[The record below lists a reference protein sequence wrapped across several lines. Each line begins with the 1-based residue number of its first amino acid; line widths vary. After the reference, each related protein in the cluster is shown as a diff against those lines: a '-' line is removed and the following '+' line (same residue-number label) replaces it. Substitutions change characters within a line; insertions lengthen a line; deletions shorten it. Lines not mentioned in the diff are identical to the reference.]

1 MFDFKNPFDTA
12 DEIAALNQQ
21 VEELTAC
28 DPEAMEA
35 TLDWETADWEQ
46 ITHNHAEKAA
56 KKSNAKKINKR
67 KKIKRRICVATERW
81 AFLAIGLS
89 ALGLAVRDMEKLA
102 ITLGVIALV
111 FGLTAAFGAGK
122 YREM

>member
-1 MFDFKNPFDTA
+1 MFDIEK
-12 DEIAALNQQ
+12 EEMQEAAAEN
-21 VEELTAC
+21 VTPA
-28 DPEAMEA
+28 
-35 TLDWETADWEQ
+35 WETADWEQ
-46 ITHNHAEKAA
+46 ITHDHAQKAA
-56 KKSNAKKINKR
+56 KKTNAKKTVKR

-81 AFLAIGLS
+81 AFLAIGLT
-89 ALGLAVRDMEKLA
+89 ALGWAVRDMEKLA